1 MARKGALHDIIKS
14 RGISTEFK
22 EITVGKVVDTNDP
35 QQMGRI
41 RVACPFFGD
50 LEKDPIANIPWATYV
65 SPLAGTTFS
74 PERGRGGDKTAGQVA
89 YGMFNI
95 PKIGSSV
102 LIACIDADPR
112 FRIWLGCV
120 HDQFFPHT
128 LPHGRYSYRTENT
141 PEGPFSSSEDPI
153 QPLYDS
159 QTAAFTNTESGVEP
173 RKSFEFRTRGADVSA
188 AGLGNE
194 FVDTKDSAISK
205 LSDDVD
211 VPYGKNEAGGEYLN
225 TQGYHESRIAGK
237 IVDATTDDVVYD
249 PQTYSWTTPGF
260 HSLSMQDNAENCRI
274 RFRTTHGHQI
284 IMDDTN
290 ERIYISTAGGKT
302 WLEMDEVGNID
313 IYAEGNISMHAKK
326 DMNFTAGGSFRV
338 QAEDGIHISSPG
350 EIRMHSSENEL
361 YLKSKKD
368 MHLNTTDGAMFVFSK
383 NDLKTKV
390 DSGAMSIET
399 ASNVSIK
406 SGGNVSLEATG
417 DISNKATG
425 SFFADAVASANILAV
440 GTVLLTGSQVHLNG
454 PPAAPASSADSVAKP
469 DTKES
474 FSTNRVP
481 DHEPWARTM
490 MDQDKS
496 DGDTGNTQEPEF
508 DYDSPDV
515 GRKELGEPLVK
526 RNPLWHR

>member
-1 MARKGALHDIIKS
+1 MARKGALHDIIKNRS
-14 RGISTEFK
+14 ISTEFK
-22 EITVGKVVDTNDP
+22 EITIGEVVDTNDP

-50 LEKDPIANIPWATYV
+50 LENDPISDIPWATYV

-74 PERGRGGDKTAGQVA
+74 PERGRGGDQTAGQVA

-102 LIACIDADPR
+102 LIACIDADPK

-120 HDQFFPHT
+120 HDQFMNHT

-141 PEGPFSSSEDPI
+141 PEGPFSSSEDKI

-159 QTAAFTNTESGVEP
+159 QTEAFSGGSAEA
-173 RKSFEFRTRGADVSA
+173 RKSFEFRTRAADVSV
-188 AGLGNE
+188 AGLNRE
-194 FVDTKDSAISK
+194 FVNIKESTISK

-211 VPYGKNEAGGEYLN
+211 VPYGTNVAGGEYLN

-237 IVDATTDDVVYD
+237 LVDAVTDDVVYD

-302 WLEMDEVGNID
+302 WIEMDEVGNID
-313 IYAEGNISMHAKK
+313 IYGERSISVHAKK
-326 DMNFTAGGSFRV
+326 DINYTAGENFNITAKNI
-338 QAEDGIHISSPG
+338 QMTAEDIKV
-350 EIRMHSSENEL
+350 
-361 YLKSKKD
+361 KSTGD
-368 MHLNTTDGAMFVFSK
+368 VTVN
-383 NDLKTKV
+383 
-390 DSGAMSIET
+390 
-399 ASNVSIK
+399 
-406 SGGNVSLEATG
+406 ATG
-417 DISNKATG
+417 DVLMSGTALNLT
-425 SFFADAVASANILAV
+425 SSADILLTAGAVLNLLAGGNILN
-440 GTVLLTGSQVHLNG
+440 TGAEVHLNG
-454 PPAAPASSADSVAKP
+454 PPATAATTGDDATGVSRK
-469 DTKES
+469 
-474 FSTNRVP
+474 P

-490 MDQDKS
+490 LV
-496 DGDTGNTQEPEF
+496 DGEPEF
-508 DYDSPDV
+508 GYDDDNV
-515 GRKELGEPLVK
+515 GRVENGEPLT
-526 RNPLWHR
+526 RNKLWHR